1 MISDRERQE
10 SPTTNLTVC
19 ATIGNPCIV
28 RLRSFQTDRQQI
40 LGGILKSCTVLATVL
55 GIYPAVAEDVP
66 AEIPAIGAARVE
78 QAPEINGLVDEALW
92 DAIAPATGFIQQN
105 PDEGALSTE
114 RTEVRIAFDDSNLYF
129 GIICFDREPENIVV
143 TQNRRDGSLIDT
155 DSIQI
160 LIDSY
165 NDGQNAF
172 VFGTSPT
179 GIEFDA
185 QVTKAGQTRGS
196 AGGPARAGGAGGGG
210 AQRAGAAAFNLNWDA
225 AWKVRSQVTERGWES
240 EIAIPFRTLRY
251 RPGTDQTWGL
261 NISRNIRRR
270 NELSFWS
277 PVSRAFEFTQIEIA
291 GKLHGIEARSHRN
304 LKLLPY
310 VISGFSQDF
319 RLDEGRTERKF
330 NGGLDLKY
338 SLTPGLTLDGTINTD
353 FAQVEVDDVQINLTR
368 FDLFFPE
375 KRPFFLE
382 NSGFFEFGT
391 PREVEIFFSRRIGL
405 DENRQQVPIDAGA
418 RMSGKMG
425 KYQVG
430 LLNMQTRDVEGRA
443 PANNYAVGRVSRE
456 LPNRSSIGVIAV
468 NRQTAGSFEG
478 PRGYNRTFGADANIG
493 IGKFGNWFNYVAGT
507 QSPGLEGSSHAYSSR
522 FDYDDATH
530 RVSVSYLEVGENFNP
545 EVGFVRRVRFRNP
558 SASYRYT
565 YYPKKG
571 AWRTIEPHAFIQNW
585 YTLGTNE
592 KESGF
597 EHYHFDS
604 RLQNGG
610 RLGLAY
616 NRNFEL
622 LRRPFAVFP
631 GIKVPEGAYQFGET
645 IANFQSDP
653 SAVAFGG
660 GSVAKGNFYSGDIT
674 AFSLTG
680 GVRKGQNLTWT
691 LTWARNMI
699 DLPVGAFNTDLA
711 SLRFNWSISTKS
723 YFQTLSQYSNR
734 TNQMSHNLRLG
745 LLSTSA
751 TGLFVVYNTGML
763 MRDYIDPH
771 SVERRLETHAF
782 FIKFNYLLDY

>member
-1 MISDRERQE
+1 MFGRISV
-10 SPTTNLTVC
+10 L
-19 ATIGNPCIV
+19 
-28 RLRSFQTDRQQI
+28 
-40 LGGILKSCTVLATVL
+40 VLAAAALTST
-55 GIYPAVAEDVP
+55 GWAQRATEDLPEVRSSRID
-66 AEIPAIGAARVE
+66 E
-78 QAPEINGLVDEALW
+78 APKLDGLVDEDLW
-92 DAIAPATGFIQQN
+92 SEIEPATGFVQQN
-105 PDEGALSTE
+105 PDEGAPSTE
-114 RTEVRIAFDDSNLYF
+114 RTEIRIAFDDSNLYF
-129 GIICFDREPENIVV
+129 GIICFDSQPENIVV

-160 LIDSY
+160 LIDTY

-196 AGGPARAGGAGGGG
+196 GGGPARAGGAGGGG

-225 AWKVRSQVTERGWES
+225 VWKVRSQVTARGWES
-240 EIAIPFRTLRY
+240 EIVIPFRTLRY
-251 RPGTDQTWGL
+251 RPGAGQTWGL
-261 NISRNIRRR
+261 NLSRNLRRR

-291 GKLHGIEARSHRN
+291 GQLHGIEAKAHRN

-310 VISGFSQDF
+310 VIGGASQDF
-319 RLDEGRTERKF
+319 RLDEGRTDTKF
-330 NGGLDLKY
+330 AGGLDLKY
-338 SLTPGLTLDGTINTD
+338 SLTPGLTLDGTLNTD

-382 NSGFFEFGT
+382 NSGFFEFGS

-418 RMSGKMG
+418 RMSGKVG

-430 LLNMQTRDVEGRA
+430 VLNMQTRNLEGRT
-443 PANNYAVGRVSRE
+443 PANNYSVGRVSRE

-468 NRQTAGSFEG
+468 NRQTVGEPDGAG
-478 PRGYNRTFGADANIG
+478 RYNRTFGADANIG
-493 IGKFGNWFNYVAGT
+493 IGKYGNWFSYVAGT
-507 QSPGLEGSSHAYSSR
+507 QTPGLEGSSHAYSSR
-522 FDYDDATH
+522 FDFDDATH
-530 RVSVSYLEVGENFNP
+530 RVSVSYLEVGANFNP
-545 EVGFVRRVRFRNP
+545 EVGFVRRVRFRKP

-565 YYPKKG
+565 YYPTKG
-571 AWRTIEPHAFIQNW
+571 AWRTWEPHAFFQNW
-585 YTLGTNE
+585 YTLGSNE

-597 EHYHFDS
+597 EHYHLDS

-622 LRRPFAVFP
+622 LRKPFEVFP
-631 GIKVPEGAYQFGET
+631 GVRIPVGAYQFGET

-653 SAVAFGG
+653 SAVVFGG
-660 GSVAKGNFYSGDIT
+660 GTLATGDFYSGDIT
-674 AFSLTG
+674 AFNLMG

-691 LTWARNMI
+691 LGWSRNFI
-699 DLPVGAFNTDLA
+699 DLPVGEFHTDLA
-711 SLRFNWSISTKS
+711 SFRFNWSITPKS
-723 YFQTLSQYSNR
+723 YFQTLSQFSNR
-734 TNQMSHNLRLG
+734 TNRFSHNIRLG
-745 LLSTSA
+745 LLSTSS

-763 MRDYIDPH
+763 MRDYMDPH
-771 SVERRLETHAF
+771 GMERRLESQALF
-782 FIKFNYLLDY
+782 VKFNYLLDY

>member
-1 MISDRERQE
+1 MSWTTRQAAGQE
-10 SPTTNLTVC
+10 SGRQAAIHTMTRSTLLLALAIAWTANPIPGQRNTVDL
-19 ATIGNPCIV
+19 PSV
-28 RLRSFQTDRQQI
+28 R
-40 LGGILKSCTVLATVL
+40 
-55 GIYPAVAEDVP
+55 
-66 AEIPAIGAARVE
+66 AARVDE
-78 QAPEINGLVDEALW
+78 APNFDGLVDEDIWEGVEA
-92 DAIAPATGFIQQN
+92 ATGFIQQN
-105 PDEGALSTE
+105 PDEGAASTE

-129 GIICFDREPENIVV
+129 GIICFDSQPGNIVV

-160 LIDSY
+160 LLDTY

-225 AWKVRSQVTERGWES
+225 VWKVRSQVTTRGWES
-240 EIAIPFRTLRY
+240 EIVIPFRTLRY
-251 RPGTDQTWGL
+251 KPGPGQTWGL
-261 NISRNIRRR
+261 NISRNLRRR

-291 GKLHGIEARSHRN
+291 GQLHGIEAKPHRN

-310 VISGFSQDF
+310 VIGGVSQDF
-319 RLDEGRTERKF
+319 RLAEDPTKPKI
-330 NGGLDLKY
+330 NGGLDIKY
-338 SLTPGLTLDGTINTD
+338 SLTPGLTLDGTVNTD

-405 DENRQQVPIDAGA
+405 DENREQVPIDGGA
-418 RMSGKMG
+418 RVSGKVG
-425 KYQVG
+425 KYQMG
-430 LLNMQTRDVEGRA
+430 LLNMQTRSVEGST
-443 PANNYAVGRVSRE
+443 PANNYSVGRVSRE
-456 LPNRSSIGVIAV
+456 LPNRSSVGLIAV
-468 NRQTAGSFEG
+468 NRQTIGSSEG
-478 PRGYNRTFGADANIG
+478 TREFNRTFGADANIG

-507 QSPGLEGSSHAYSSR
+507 QTPGLEGSSHAYSSR
-522 FDYDDATH
+522 FDFDDATH
-530 RVSVSYLEVGENFNP
+530 RVSASYLEVGENFNP
-545 EVGFVRRVRFRNP
+545 EVGFVRRVKFRKP
-558 SASYRYT
+558 SVSYRYT

-571 AWRTIEPHAFIQNW
+571 AWRTIEPHAFFQNW

-597 EHYHFDS
+597 EHYHLDS

-616 NRNFEL
+616 NRNFER
-622 LRRPFAVFP
+622 LRVPFRVFP
-631 GIKVPEGAYQFGET
+631 GVDIPVGAYQFGET
-645 IANFQSDP
+645 IANFASDP
-653 SAVAFGG
+653 SATFFGG
-660 GSVAKGNFYSGDIT
+660 GTFALGDFYSGDIT
-674 AFSLTG
+674 ALSFTG

-691 LTWARNMI
+691 LTWTRNLI
-699 DLPVGAFNTDLA
+699 DLPVGAFHTDLA
-711 SLRFNWSISTKS
+711 SLRFNWSITPKS

-734 TNQMSHNLRLG
+734 TNQMSHNIRLG
-745 LLSTSA
+745 LLSTSS

-763 MRDYIDPH
+763 MRDYLDPH
-771 SVERRLETHAF
+771 SVERRLESHAF